1 MPSTISRLRWRTPF
15 MSTVAPSIRTPY
27 DAARLTRSAT
37 LALRITFLLGRQA
50 MFGHE
55 PPIKRALDHDDGP
68 ALLGQVP
75 CDVLARLAA
84 AEDDV
89 LDVYGL
95 SHGGPHRLAGKSR
108 LPAILD

>member
-1 MPSTISRLRWRTPF
+1 
-15 MSTVAPSIRTPY
+15 
-27 DAARLTRSAT
+27 
-37 LALRITFLLGRQA
+37 

-68 ALLGQVP
+68 ALLRQVP
-75 CDVLARLAA
+75 CEILARLTA

-95 SHGGPHRLAGKSR
+95 SHGGPHRLAGKSP
-108 LPAILD
+108 LPAILDWSGAG